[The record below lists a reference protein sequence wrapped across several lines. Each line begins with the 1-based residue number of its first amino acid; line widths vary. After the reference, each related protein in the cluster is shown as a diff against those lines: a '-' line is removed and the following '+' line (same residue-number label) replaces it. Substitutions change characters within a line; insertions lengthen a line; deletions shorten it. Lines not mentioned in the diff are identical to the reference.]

1 MNTLYTCVLLCFLL
15 SVLGINTNIWAQTHE
30 VEEKGENEQYHP
42 YALSHLQASFLS
54 EISITKLNDA
64 NNTEINSIELRTLD
78 LEYLRLN
85 PTKGQFSIG
94 YLVGIKAQYIPN
106 GDFDSINL
114 LGGSLAGIVRWNTKA
129 QTKGYGFLQFQSGL
143 NYNIENRI
151 DQLENSFETQWEIG
165 AQAGWILQGSEARG
179 ISIEFGPNWNLS
191 RTGHSLSYE
200 LSIGLVLGRKK

>member
-1 MNTLYTCVLLCFLL
+1 MNTLYTCVRLCFLL

-30 VEEKGENEQYHP
+30 VEEKGEKEQYNP

-54 EISITKLNDA
+54 EISITQLNDA

-129 QTKGYGFLQFQSGL
+129 QTKGYGFLQFRSGL
-143 NYNIENRI
+143 NYKSENRI

>member
-30 VEEKGENEQYHP
+30 IEEKGEKKQYNP

-54 EISITKLNDA
+54 EISITQLNDA

-129 QTKGYGFLQFQSGL
+129 QTKGYGFLQFRSGL

>member
-1 MNTLYTCVLLCFLL
+1 MNTLYTCVLLSFLL
-15 SVLGINTNIWAQTHE
+15 SVLSTNTNVWAQSHE
-30 VEEKGENEQYHP
+30 FEEKGEKELYHS
-42 YALSHLQASFLS
+42 YALTNLQASFLS
-54 EISITKLNDA
+54 EISITQLNDA

-85 PTKGQFSIG
+85 PFKGQFSTG
-94 YLVGIKAQYIPN
+94 YLAGIKAQYIPN

-114 LGGSLAGIVRWNTKA
+114 SGGSLAGIVRWNTKV
-129 QTKGYGFLQFQSGL
+129 QTKGYGFLQFRSGL

-151 DQLENSFETQWEIG
+151 DQLENSFEIQWEIG
-165 AQAGWILQGSEARG
+165 TQAGWILQGSEGRG
-179 ISIEFGPNWNLS
+179 VSIEFGPNWNLS

>member
-1 MNTLYTCVLLCFLL
+1 MNTLYTCVLLSFLL

-30 VEEKGENEQYHP
+30 IEEKGEKKQYNP

-54 EISITKLNDA
+54 EISITQLNDA

-106 GDFDSINL
+106 GAFDSINL

-129 QTKGYGFLQFQSGL
+129 QTKGYGFLQFRSGL

-200 LSIGLVLGRKK
+200 LSIGQVLGRKK